1 MSSKKKKKTWY
12 PILQFPCFYSESS
25 MVANSYQCPSH
36 LVVSL
41 LAGSLV
47 RLVNCF
53 STSFSFL
60 ASGSLYPELP
70 AGGELLHVL
79 QKGTN
84 TVKLDLIHY
93 LRGAGSA
100 ESLLT
105 PLSQSLHIK
114 TELINWKVGTAARL
128 LFETVVLVLFIWVP
142 TNVCV
147 WMTKRPGTG
156 RVSQWQQVSR
166 NTITHPCNTFKSCQ
180 PCFKAKE
187 GAGVEYDYRPP
198 TFKNVLWFSSLTG
211 FLPTTWHLVC
221 MLTQWMWNLEKP
233 HKYQHQ
239 SLSNYLKNKI

>member
-1 MSSKKKKKTWY
+1 M
-12 PILQFPCFYSESS
+12 
-25 MVANSYQCPSH
+25 
-36 LVVSL
+36 
-41 LAGSLV
+41 
-47 RLVNCF
+47 
-53 STSFSFL
+53 
-60 ASGSLYPELP
+60 
-70 AGGELLHVL
+70 L

-93 LRGAGSA
+93 LRGASSA

-105 PLSQSLHIK
+105 PLPRSLHIK
-114 TELINWKVGTAARL
+114 TELINWNVGTAARF

-166 NTITHPCNTFKSCQ
+166 NTITHPCNTFKRCQ

-221 MLTQWMWNLEKP
+221 MLTQ
-233 HKYQHQ
+233 
-239 SLSNYLKNKI
+239 